1 VLLYDA
7 GALGGPDGTRRQIAP
22 YLWTRGIRRVD
33 EVLLSHAD
41 LDHFNGLE
49 SLLNYF
55 AVGQVTCTP
64 TFADKATPGVR
75 HTLAVLAERGVPLRV
90 VKAGDVLTVGDV
102 RLEVLHPPASGP
114 EGNENSRSLVLQVR
128 HAGHALLLT
137 GDLEGVG
144 QEMVLGLPARRV
156 EVLMAPHHGS
166 PAANPPELARWAR
179 PQVVVASQGLRP
191 GPRDGGEAYRDAGAR
206 YLSTAREGAVII
218 RSHASGLVIE
228 TFRTGERFVVRA
240 PTAAH

>member
-1 VLLYDA
+1 M
-7 GALGGPDGTRRQIAP
+7 
-22 YLWTRGIRRVD
+22 RGIRRVD

-55 AVGQVTCTP
+55 VVGQVTCTP
-64 TFADKATPGVR
+64 TFADKATTGVR
-75 HTLAVLAERGVPLRV
+75 HTLAVLEERGVPLRV
-90 VKAGDVLTVGDV
+90 VKAGDVLTAGDV

-114 EGNENSRSLVLQVR
+114 EGNENARSMVLQVR

-137 GDLEGVG
+137 GDLEGSG
-144 QEMVLGLPARRV
+144 QEMVLKLPARRA

-179 PQVVVASQGLRP
+179 PEVVVSCQGPRP
-191 GPRDGGEAYRDAGAR
+191 GPRDGGEAYRAAGAR
-206 YLSTAREGAVII
+206 YLSTAREGAVTV
-218 RSHASGLVIE
+218 RSHASGLVVE
-228 TFRTGERFVVRA
+228 TFRTGERFVVRI
-240 PTAAH
+240 PAAARGAKDPP